1 MIMSDAQFA
10 ALVDAINVARNQTI
24 TALPA
29 LKDILVERGHTEGDV
44 EAAIKQWADYEA
56 EKYRRS
62 GQARP
67 DPSD

>member
-1 MIMSDAQFA
+1 MSEAQFA
-10 ALVDAINVARNQTI
+10 ALVDAVNVARNQTI

-29 LKDILVERGHTEGDV
+29 LKDILIERGHTVDDV
-44 EAAIKQWADYEA
+44 EAAIKHWADYEA
-56 EKYRRS
+56 EKHRRS